1 MSSGVQSRALGRR
14 FARLSIRARLVLV
27 GVAALA
33 AVLAIVAVAVYAVL
47 TASLSAAVSGA
58 ARSSAEQVALLVNAG
73 RVPDPVPVAGAQV
86 VQVLDAQG
94 RVVTGSVTA
103 DRLTALVTPD
113 ELRRALAGDGVVVP
127 GSRTGLAGRL
137 QVAAVGAG
145 AATSAGRTYSVVA
158 AAPTTDIERSART
171 VRDLLLWT
179 FPVVL
184 VLLALTMWPL
194 VGAALAPVDALRRGA
209 ERIDESSSDSE
220 RLPVPETRDEISA
233 LAMTLNAML
242 DRVASA
248 RRTQRA
254 FVADAAHELRSPLA
268 SMRTQLDVARHLG
281 EGGELP
287 GNLLADVDRITA
299 LVDDLLLLARAD
311 DETVTRRPAGPVD
324 LGLVVA
330 DVAGRYAAA
339 GVPVRTQLDG
349 RSGDLQALAVLD
361 DVSRALTNLLDNAV
375 RHART
380 SVVLAARAEGPRVLL
395 VVTDDGHGI
404 READRERV
412 FDRFTRLDEAR
423 DRDSG
428 GSGLG
433 LPITRAL
440 VRRSGGEVRL
450 EDASPGLR
458 AVISLPR
465 AGSR

>member
-1 MSSGVQSRALGRR
+1 MTSGTRPGRAPRLAGW
-14 FARLSIRARLVLV
+14 FARRTIRARLVLL

-33 AVLAIVAVAVYAVL
+33 AALALVAVAVYAVL
-47 TASLSAAVSGA
+47 TASLSASVGQGA
-58 ARSSAEQVALLVNAG
+58 RASAEQVALLVNAG

-86 VQVLDAQG
+86 VQILDAQG

-103 DRLTALVTPD
+103 DRLTALVTTE
-113 ELRRALAGDGVVVP
+113 ELRIALAGEAVVVP

-137 QVAAVGAG
+137 QVAAVAAG
-145 AATSAGRTYSVVA
+145 PATPSGRAYSVVA

-184 VLLALTMWPL
+184 VLLALTMWPV
-194 VGAALAPVDALRRGA
+194 VGAALAPVEALRRGA

-220 RLPVPETRDEISA
+220 RLPVPTTRDEIGA
-233 LAMTLNAML
+233 LAVTLNAML

-287 GNLLADVDRITA
+287 ASLLADVDRITR

-311 DETVTRRPAGPVD
+311 DATVPRRPAAPVD
-324 LGLVVA
+324 LGPVVA
-330 DVAGRYAAA
+330 DVVSRYAAA
-339 GVPVRTQLDG
+339 RVPVRTQVDA
-349 RSGDLQALAVLD
+349 GDLRAVAVVD

-375 RHART
+375 RHARST
-380 SVVLAARAEGPRVLL
+380 VVVGARTEGPRLL
-395 VVTDDGHGI
+395 LLVTDDGHGI
-404 READRERV
+404 PAADRERV

-433 LPITRAL
+433 LAITRAL

-450 EDASPGLR
+450 EDASPGVR
-458 AVISLPR
+458 AVITLPR
-465 AGSR
+465 A